1 MKFPQVVYF
10 LTLGIET
17 GDVLRYSGKGNF
29 SQGKYGS
36 LFVQFNVNSHKNF
49 RREGDNI
56 ITEIEIPLIDALEG
70 RQKVIDSIDGPIPL
84 EIPKGVQPGQRIKLK
99 YKGVKSSKSGKHGDL
114 VAIVNVKLP
123 LLDNSQIKGMKSIIP
138 NESSNK

>member
-1 MKFPQVVYF
+1 M
-10 LTLGIET
+10 
-17 GDVLRYSGKGNF
+17 RYSGKGNF
-29 SQGKYGS
+29 SQGKFGS

-56 ITEIEIPLIDALEG
+56 LTEIDIPLIEALEG
-70 RQKVIDSIDGPIPL
+70 RQKTIDSIDGPISL

-114 VAIVNVKLP
+114 VVIVNVKLP
-123 LLDNSQIKGMKSIIP
+123 ILDSLQIKGMKGIIP
-138 NESSNK
+138 NETSNR